1 MALIF
6 QATAH
11 AIRGEQEAMEAMIT
25 EAILAKTG
33 LRRSQLAGYS
43 SGLG

>member
-11 AIRGEQEAMEAMIT
+11 AIRGEEGPMEDRIAEAVA
-25 EAILAKTG
+25 LAPGDQDVTG
-33 LRRSQLAGYS
+33 CA
-43 SGLG
+43 